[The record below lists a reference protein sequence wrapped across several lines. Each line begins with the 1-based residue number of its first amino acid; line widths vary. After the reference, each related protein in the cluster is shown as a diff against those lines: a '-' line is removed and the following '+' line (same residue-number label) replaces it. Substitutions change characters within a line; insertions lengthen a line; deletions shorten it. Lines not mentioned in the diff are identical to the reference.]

1 MLGETTPVASEALD
15 ELGTF
20 LMRDVRDTAIRTSR
34 LIVDGKMHGVAAD
47 VAGAILQDSQDC
59 RGAVAKLIPMIV
71 DEVLHALLFGIQE
84 SQSIQLLLTI
94 DGQAV
99 NAADVSDG
107 LQGEPWSNRGW
118 IARFSAYKEPDY
130 AI

>member
-1 MLGETTPVASEALD
+1 MLKETTRVASEALD

-20 LMRDVRDTAIRTSR
+20 LMRNVRDTAIRASR
-34 LIVDGKMHGVAAD
+34 LTVDGKMHGAAAD
-47 VAGAILQDSQDC
+47 AAGAILKDNQDC
-59 RGAVAKLIPMIV
+59 REAVGKLVPMIV
-71 DEVLHALLFGIQE
+71 DEVLHALLYGIQE
-84 SQSIQLLLTI
+84 SQSIRLLLTV

-99 NAADVSDG
+99 NAADISDG